1 MMPLL
6 IAAFDIAT
14 FNGCADG
21 RAGGRPRSWSWDL
34 AKAGK
39 ERPGRL
45 AMLRDYADRYFA
57 EARPDAVFYE
67 KPLPIAA
74 LFAQVQKMGFQASFR
89 MGATDE
95 TIGMLRGAIGV
106 IEASAAK
113 AKVPYIDGLDVQAA
127 RRSLTGLGK
136 FPKGEG
142 KDIVFDWCR
151 RLGWNPAN
159 TDESD
164 AMAIWSLGCGK
175 MSPLSA
181 HATTPLFAKR

>member
-1 MMPLL
+1 MSFL
-6 IAAFDIAT
+6 IAAFDLAT
-14 FNGCADG
+14 MTGGADG
-21 RAGGRPRSWSWDL
+21 PAGGRPRSWSWDL

-39 ERPGRL
+39 SRPARL
-45 AMLRDYADRYFA
+45 AMLRDYADRYLV
-57 EARPDAVFYE
+57 ETKPDAVFFE

-74 LFAQVQKMGFQASFR
+74 LFAQVQHGGMQSAFR

-95 TIGMLRGAIGV
+95 TIGMLRGCIGV
-106 IEASAAK
+106 IESSAAK
-113 AKVPYIDGLDVQAA
+113 AKIPLIEGVDVQAA
-127 RRSLTGLGK
+127 RRALTGLGK

-164 AMAIWSLGCGK
+164 AMAIWAMGCGK
-175 MSPLSA
+175 MSPLNA
-181 HATTPLFAKR
+181 HATTPLFAAR